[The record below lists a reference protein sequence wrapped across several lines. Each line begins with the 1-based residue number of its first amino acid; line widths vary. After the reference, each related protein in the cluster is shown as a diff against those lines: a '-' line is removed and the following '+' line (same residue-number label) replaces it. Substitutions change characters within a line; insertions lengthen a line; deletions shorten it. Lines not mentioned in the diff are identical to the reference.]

1 MYGQV
6 PTAPENVD
14 VVGVPPVV
22 VEVPVGK
29 VKQLPDQ
36 VQEGVE
42 HDVEEY
48 QPQQMVRD
56 LAQHWLQ
63 TIYKRADRVK

>member
-6 PTAPENVD
+6 PTAPEHVD

-22 VEVPVGK
+22 IEVPVGK

-36 VQEGVE
+36 VQERVE
-42 HDVEEY
+42 HDVEEC

-56 LAQHWLQ
+56 LA
-63 TIYKRADRVK
+63 